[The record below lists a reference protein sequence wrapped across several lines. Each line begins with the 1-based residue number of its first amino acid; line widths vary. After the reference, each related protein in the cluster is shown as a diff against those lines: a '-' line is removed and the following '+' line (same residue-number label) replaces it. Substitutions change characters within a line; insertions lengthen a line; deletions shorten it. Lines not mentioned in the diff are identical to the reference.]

1 MESQMLEKELNSSNA
16 VESLARMDNKQRE
29 QFYIDLVTKFTN
41 LASDVVMGIQV
52 TMQEKNLEEN
62 KGG

>member
-1 MESQMLEKELNSSNA
+1 MLEKAINTDDA

-29 QFYIDLVTKFTN
+29 QFYIDLVTKFPN
-41 LASDVVMGIQV
+41 LASDMVMGIQI

>member
-1 MESQMLEKELNSSNA
+1 MLEKELNSSNA

-29 QFYIDLVTKFTN
+29 QFYIDLVTKFPN

>member
-1 MESQMLEKELNSSNA
+1 MLEKAINTNDA

-29 QFYIDLVTKFTN
+29 QFYIDLVTKFPN
-41 LASDVVMGIQV
+41 LASDVVMGIQI

>member
-1 MESQMLEKELNSSNA
+1 MLEKAINTGDA

-29 QFYIDLVTKFTN
+29 QFYIDLVTKFPN
-41 LASDVVMGIQV
+41 LASDMVMGIQI

>member
-1 MESQMLEKELNSSNA
+1 MLKKQLNSNNNA

-29 QFYIDLVTKFTN
+29 QFYIDLVNMFPN
-41 LASDVVMGIQV
+41 LASDIVMGV
-52 TMQEKNLEEN
+52 EVAMHEKHLEEN

>member
-1 MESQMLEKELNSSNA
+1 MLEKELNSSNA

-29 QFYIDLVTKFTN
+29 QFYIDLVTKFPN
-41 LASDVVMGIQV
+41 LASDVVMGIQI
-52 TMQEKNLEEN
+52 TMQEKHLEEN

>member
-1 MESQMLEKELNSSNA
+1 MLEKAINTDDA

-29 QFYIDLVTKFTN
+29 QFYIDLVTKFPN
-41 LASDVVMGIQV
+41 LASDMVMGIQI
-52 TMQEKNLEEN
+52 TMQEKQLEEN